1 MKKRIS
7 GVVMDGTTGTA
18 VRGTTTISI
27 PEGEHATIEV
37 EVTGQDGVA
46 IDYADYSGCVLTIRA
61 ALGDDAPIVART
73 GSGVGS
79 VLTFE
84 VYGGEVTAGDRYF
97 DVYLLDGDR
106 AAFVTDP
113 VGWEVTRA
121 SGDPADEGI
130 GPGYQSIWES
140 VTVTASDTI
149 AVTYPDPFVDASHL
163 LLVSAPYASN
173 GATVALTVTARSA
186 SGFTVEA
193 SAAFTGSFSYQAKG
207 VRA

>member
-73 GSGVGS
+73 GSGVGN

-84 VYGGEVTAGDRYF
+84 VYGRSLLRRVPPRRRSRGVRHGSRWLGSDARFGRSGRRGDRTGLPV
-97 DVYLLDGDR
+97 DLGVGDGHCLRHDR
-106 AAFVTDP
+106 
-113 VGWEVTRA
+113 
-121 SGDPADEGI
+121 
-130 GPGYQSIWES
+130 GY
-140 VTVTASDTI
+140 
-149 AVTYPDPFVDASHL
+149 
-163 LLVSAPYASN
+163 VS
-173 GATVALTVTARSA
+173 
-186 SGFTVEA
+186 
-193 SAAFTGSFSYQAKG
+193 KG